1 MTMPEEISPDMA
13 ELLPALSQLP
23 RPELPPEVAA
33 RLDAA
38 IARAVADRAA
48 SGAAQGVSGPQGASS
63 GPRRA
68 PGRLRWRLPRVR
80 TFALGAVAACAVAAL
95 AVSLSSIQT
104 PETTTGPST
113 EQNSHQQLVPSP
125 LSTAPVTDPAL
136 LSWAASALQ
145 QHVSPLTA
153 QTGIMNGDSGASSS
167 SAPFP
172 YPSGPQAQ
180 FGASDPAVSCVPGH
194 LVSPAGSAPRQL
206 LSSVSGDYQG
216 QPAELSVYTNGDDSS
231 SALIVVFALPCRAGH
246 PTVLA
251 SGVVPR

>member
-1 MTMPEEISPDMA
+1 MTMPEEAGPDMA

-48 SGAAQGVSGPQGASS
+48 SGAAQGLSGPQRASS

-80 TFALGAVAACAVAAL
+80 TVALGAVTACAVAAL
-95 AVSLSSIQT
+95 AVSLSSIHS
-104 PETTTGPST
+104 PEITTGPSSAS
-113 EQNSHQQLVPSP
+113 QNSQQLVPSP
-125 LSTAPVTDPAL
+125 LSTAPVTNPAL

-145 QHVSPLTA
+145 HHVSPLT
-153 QTGIMNGDSGASSS
+153 QHTEPMSGASSD
-167 SAPFP
+167 
-172 YPSGPQAQ
+172 GPQPL
-180 FGASDPAVSCVPGH
+180 FGPSDPAVSCLPGS
-194 LVSPAGSAPRQL
+194 LVSPAGSPPREL

-216 QPAELSVYTNGDDSS
+216 QAARLAAYTNGDDSS
-231 SALIVVFALPCRAGH
+231 SAFIVVFALPCRAGH
-246 PTVLA
+246 TTVLA

>member
-1 MTMPEEISPDMA
+1 MTMPEEVSPDMA
-13 ELLPALSQLP
+13 ELLPALARLP

-48 SGAAQGVSGPQGASS
+48 SGTAQGVSGPQGASS

-80 TFALGAVAACAVAAL
+80 TLALGAVATCAVAAL
-95 AVSLSSIQT
+95 AVSLSSIHT
-104 PETTTGPST
+104 PETTAGPST
-113 EQNSHQQLVPSP
+113 EQNSHQQFVPSP

-145 QHVSPLTA
+145 HHVSPLTA
-153 QTGIMNGDSGASSS
+153 ETGDRNGNSTASSS
-167 SAPFP
+167 SAPSP
-172 YPSGPQAQ
+172 YGLQPL
-180 FGASDPAVSCVPGH
+180 FGASNPAVSCVPGS

-206 LSSVSGDYQG
+206 LASISGDYQG

-231 SALIVVFALPCRAGH
+231 SAFIVVFALPCQVGH